1 MKKKPDYV
9 FGIDTSKHQLDFYLL
24 KGLIPITHKVVN
36 NNTTAIKSWLLKTL
50 KQYGI
55 KLPDCHFC
63 IEQTGIY
70 CNPLITVL
78 LEMNAIFSVEN
89 AMSIKLSGGL
99 TRGKD
104 DKVDAH
110 RIVQYGVRYA
120 DRLTIYQPKRNII
133 YSLDELDKLRKKL
146 MVQRNSHKLN
156 QREKTAFLS
165 PSVTVSTNKHI
176 DKVLEF
182 FDKQIK
188 AVEKDIEELIESDE
202 HLKWLMKLICSVPD
216 VGKITARAFIIIT
229 NEFKNGFSAKQMA
242 CYCGV
247 APFKYQSGK
256 SLKYKDSVSHKANK
270 KMKTLLHLCAVSVG
284 RTNSDLGRYYKRKL
298 AEGKHKMSALNA
310 VRNKIIHRVF
320 AVVIKQKMYDNNY
333 NYAIAA

>member
-1 MKKKPDYV
+1 MKKKPNFV
-9 FGIDTSKHQLDFYLL
+9 FGVDTSKHQLDFYLL
-24 KGLIPITHKVVN
+24 KDLTPITHKVVKN
-36 NNTTAIKSWLLKTL
+36 KTTAIKSWLLKTL
-50 KQYGI
+50 KQYRI
-55 KLPDCHFC
+55 KLTDCLFC

-78 LEMNAIFSVEN
+78 LEINAVFSVEN
-89 AMSIKLSGGL
+89 ATSIKLSGGL

-104 DKVDAH
+104 DKVDAY
-110 RIVQYGVRYA
+110 RIAQYGVRYS
-120 DRLTIYQPKRNII
+120 DRLTIYQPKRDII

-146 MVQRNSHKLN
+146 MAQRNSHKLN

-165 PSVTVSTNKHI
+165 PSVTELSNKHI

-182 FDKQIK
+182 FDIQIK
-188 AVEKDIEELIESDE
+188 AVEKDIEDLINSDE
-202 HLKWLMKLICSVPD
+202 HLKWLMKLLCSVPG

-256 SLKYKDSVSHKANK
+256 SLKYKDRVSHKANK

-284 RTNSDLGRYYKRKL
+284 RTNSDLGRYYQRKL
-298 AEGKHKMSALNA
+298 AEGKHKMSTLNA

-320 AVVIKQKMYDNNY
+320 AVVAKQKMYDNQY
-333 NYAIAA
+333 DYRVAA